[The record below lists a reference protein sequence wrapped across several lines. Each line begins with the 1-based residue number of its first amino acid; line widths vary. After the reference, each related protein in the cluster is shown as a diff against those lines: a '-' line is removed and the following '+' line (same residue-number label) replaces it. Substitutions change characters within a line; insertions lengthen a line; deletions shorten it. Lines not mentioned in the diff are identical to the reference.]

1 MFHELNVRAS
11 NEPYCLEKYAEE
23 ISTSPDKPKA
33 PSRKDTSPV
42 YHEYVRCQ
50 KIISDINAI
59 QKLSKNAIKVEVPED
74 CKKYMS
80 NSRPQAKSCYSDI
93 VLVL

>member
-1 MFHELNVRAS
+1 MFHELNIRAS

-23 ISTSPDKPKA
+23 STISQTPP

-59 QKLSKNAIKVEVPED
+59 KKVSKNAIQIELPEV
-74 CKKYMS
+74 CKKYMRE
-80 NSRPQAKSCYSDI
+80 RPQAKSCYSDI
-93 VLVL
+93 ILVL